1 MKGCVCVTG
10 VSVYEGVCVCDRCV
24 CDMCVWVIDVCVKG
38 CVCV

>member
-24 CDMCVWVIDVCVKG
+24 CVPVLFLKG
-38 CVCV
+38 